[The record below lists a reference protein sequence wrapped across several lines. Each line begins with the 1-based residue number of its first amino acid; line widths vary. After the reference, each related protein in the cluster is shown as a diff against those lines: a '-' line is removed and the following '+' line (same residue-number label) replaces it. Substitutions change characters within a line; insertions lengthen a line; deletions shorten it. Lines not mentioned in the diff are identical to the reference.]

1 MPITRSTFKSWA
13 RSRLEREIAYCNSL
27 WAIAGTGTITE
38 DSTLAQVVAGELS
51 ATGYQRINVKPAT
64 TPAIEWSESLR
75 QWQTPQASYAATIP
89 GTTVLLPRWVTVLA
103 NATGWA
109 SVPIASIASSTLSF
123 AAPAGFTLATGD
135 RVLVSADSGSLPAEI
150 SASQV
155 YTLQSVATA
164 SGTTTAKLRA
174 VGAGTDLAISGSPTG
189 LRLRNASGEIRSFW
203 DLGEPYPAVTEWRV
217 LTNLVESLL

>member
-27 WAIAGTGTITE
+27 WAIAGTGVITE

-51 ATGYQRINVKPAT
+51 ANYQRINVKPAT
-64 TPAIEWSESLR
+64 TPPIEWSESLR
-75 QWQTPQASYAATIP
+75 QWQTPQASYAAPIA
-89 GTTVLLPRWVTVLA
+89 GGAVLLPRWVVVLA

-109 SVPIASIASSTLSF
+109 SVPIASITSGTLSF
-123 AAPAGFTLATGD
+123 PAPAGVTLSTGD
-135 RVLVSADSGSLPAEI
+135 RVLVSADSGSLPTEI

-164 SGTTTAKLRA
+164 SGTTTAQLRA
-174 VGAGTDLAISGSPTG
+174 VGATANLTISGSPTG

-203 DLGEPYPAVTEWRV
+203 DLGEPYPATTEWRV
-217 LTNLVESLL
+217 LTNFTESLL